1 MELCWRSH
9 RFFTSCE
16 QSCGQP
22 ETRLRARFAK
32 TRLRFIPDP
41 NETRGALAP
50 PNIVVWRQPST
61 PNCIDL
67 PCERVLAIIFTTT
80 RRLGAVRHFN
90 ASSIARTLWLQIIRR
105 QNDLQFSRRRDRD
118 RRPQWLR
125 QIQRLRRCPL
135 GFGLTICQIASRRRN
150 G

>member
-16 QSCGQP
+16 QSRGQP
-22 ETRLRARFAK
+22 ETRLRLGSRRHGFASY
-32 TRLRFIPDP
+32 RPP
-41 NETRGALAP
+41 NETRGVLAP

-80 RRLGAVRHFN
+80 RRLGAIRHFN

-105 QNDLQFSRRRDRD
+105 QNDLQFSRRPDRD

-135 GFGLTICQIASRRRN
+135 GFG
-150 G
+150 